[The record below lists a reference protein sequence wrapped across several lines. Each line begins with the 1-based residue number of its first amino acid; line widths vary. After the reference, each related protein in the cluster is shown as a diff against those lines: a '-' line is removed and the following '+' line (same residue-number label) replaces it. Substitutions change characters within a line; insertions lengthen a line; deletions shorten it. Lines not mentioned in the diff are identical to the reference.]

1 VTVPAGTSG
10 GTVTVTQ
17 SSTTESAPS
26 GYTFGGVQIDITAPT
41 ATPTNPLT
49 LIFTMAPPAGAPLN
63 DDTLLATGVYRAEG
77 GGAPQPIPACTG
89 TGADPAPACF
99 SNRRYVTIGGATY
112 IEVAVLA
119 TSTSHWNTARP
130 TPAAVSV
137 SNGGYTPGSV
147 TVQPCGRVNWR
158 LPGGKRIR

>member
-1 VTVPAGTSG
+1 VTPAAATALASTDAVTTLSTGSDPSATGGASTSVTVPAGTSG

-63 DDTLLATGVYRAEG
+63 DDTLLALASTGPRA
-77 GGAPQPIPACTG
+77 AARRSRF
-89 TGADPAPACF
+89 APAP
-99 SNRRYVTIGGATY
+99 
-112 IEVAVLA
+112 
-119 TSTSHWNTARP
+119 
-130 TPAAVSV
+130 
-137 SNGGYTPGSV
+137 
-147 TVQPCGRVNWR
+147 GRE
-158 LPGGKRIR
+158 RIRHRRVSRIAGT